1 MEDNL
6 LTIATTIYSDIIKPA
21 RSYNLQFEE
30 TSNIQE
36 ILGIITLHGIR
47 ILYGHYSPKLLTRE
61 QQNDVV
67 MYVRSYGFDVFF
79 VNGKYKFELLK

>member
-6 LTIATTIYSDIIKPA
+6 LTIATTIYSDIIKPE

-30 TSNIQE
+30 TGNIQE

-47 ILYGHYSPKLLTRE
+47 ILYGHYNPKLLTLE
-61 QQNDVV
+61 QQNDVM
-67 MYVRSYGFDVFF
+67 MYVKSYGFDVLFE
-79 VNGKYKFELLK
+79 NGRYKFELLK